1 MRYTKTTLQHLE
13 TIMEEIG
20 YTVRYEKGS
29 FNSGYCLVEQK
40 KIAVINKFFDTEGR
54 INSLNEILSNITF
67 DESHLSESMQKF
79 LHRWR
84 KRTADQ
90 EETQSES
97 EEPLAE

>member
-54 INSLNEILSNITF
+54 INSLNEILSSIEI
-67 DESHLSESMQKF
+67 DESILSDAMQKF
-79 LHRWR
+79 LQRWK
-84 KRTADQ
+84 KRTAEQ
-90 EETQSES
+90 EGPSENSDSAQS
-97 EEPLAE
+97 

>member
-54 INSLNEILSNITF
+54 INSLNDIMASIEIDETLLS
-67 DESHLSESMQKF
+67 DPMQKF
-79 LHRWR
+79 LYRWR

-90 EETQSES
+90 NELSEQVDT
-97 EEPLAE
+97 PLS

>member
-54 INSLNEILSNITF
+54 INSLNDIMGSIEI
-67 DESHLSESMQKF
+67 DESMLSDAMQKF

-84 KRTADQ
+84 KRTASQ
-90 EETQSES
+90 EDAGENEDALPS
-97 EEPLAE
+97 